1 MRPRVNRARLK
12 DGRVASLPASGE
24 PPAYMYLD
32 VLQRYIRSLLY
43 TYTEYLVDGNVI
55 SSILPH

>member
-1 MRPRVNRARLK
+1 
-12 DGRVASLPASGE
+12 
-24 PPAYMYLD
+24 MYLD